1 MSKLE
6 KLQSEIGGHIL
17 KLSNYHADLTPVIG
31 LRLPSMK
38 ARILLRKLS
47 FLAKLLSC
55 NEDNLSASVFRT
67 ISTENVYNISLV
79 QQCKWLQGELK
90 CEQILDL

>member
-1 MSKLE
+1 
-6 KLQSEIGGHIL
+6 
-17 KLSNYHADLTPVIG
+17 
-31 LRLPSMK
+31 MK

-55 NEDNLSASVFRT
+55 DEDTLSASVLHT

-79 QQCKWLQGELK
+79 QQCQWLQGELK
-90 CEQILDL
+90 CEQVLEKCLADPENAPAIVRGAMKAIYQQDWSTLLS